1 MIPINY
7 IIKRAFLGMAQNRYL
22 SILNIITITVALF
35 ITGFI
40 ALLLVNANKYT
51 DIMSSHLFLT
61 AFLKE
66 NINEKQKDMFIDNL
80 NKWKEIR
87 ETRYISKEDGL
98 NMLNKALGRDEKI
111 LGDIQKDNPL
121 PEAIEIKLHKEFNNL
136 RSIDLLAERLRQE
149 KIVDEVRYSRQ
160 WAKQF
165 FRLLNGIRTICF
177 FLVIFICLSTVII
190 VSNTIRLALYARKKE
205 LEILSIVGAT
215 TTFIRLPYIIEGL
228 FHGIIGGIFSASAL
242 YGCFSAIF
250 INTYFKEDFYF
261 INWEFYPFHTTI
273 AMLSIGIILGGAGS
287 VISIKKYIN

>member
-22 SILNIITITVALF
+22 TILNITTITVALF

-40 ALLLVNANKYT
+40 TLLLINANKYT

-61 AFLKE
+61 VFLRE
-66 NINEKQKDMFIDNL
+66 DINEKQKDMFINNL
-80 NKWKEIR
+80 NRWEEIR

-98 NMLNKALGRDEKI
+98 DRLKKALEQNEKI
-111 LGDIQKDNPL
+111 LEDIKKDNPL

-136 RSIDLLAERLRQE
+136 ISIDLIRERLKQE
-149 KIVDEVRYSRQ
+149 KMVDEVRYSRQ

-165 FRLLNGIRTICF
+165 FKLLNGIRMVCF
-177 FLVIFICLSTVII
+177 FLAIFICLSAVII

-228 FHGIIGGIFSASAL
+228 FQGIMGGIFSSAAL
-242 YGCFSAIF
+242 YGCFTAMF
-250 INTYFKEDFYF
+250 INTYLKEGFYF
-261 INWEFYPFHTTI
+261 IKWEFYPLHTTI
-273 AMLSIGIILGGAGS
+273 AMLLGGIILGGAGS